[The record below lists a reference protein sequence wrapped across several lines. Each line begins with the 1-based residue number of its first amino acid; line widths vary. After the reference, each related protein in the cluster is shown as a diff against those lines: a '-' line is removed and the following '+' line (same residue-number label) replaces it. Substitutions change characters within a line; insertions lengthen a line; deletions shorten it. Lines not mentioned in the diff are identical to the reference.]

1 MGTAIAFHVLI
12 MKPRN
17 PCGCIILRSAL
28 LAALLALAP
37 GARADIYIHTAADGS
52 VSFSNVPQG
61 GGWELVARDGTG
73 SPPAAVGTPR
83 PPFRSHPQRERY
95 GPLVAQAAADTGLPE
110 DLLHAVIQ
118 AESNYDYLAVSPKGA
133 MGLMQLMPGTAR
145 QYGVADARD
154 PAANLLGG
162 ARYLRDLLAQFNQDL
177 PVALAAYNAGPGA
190 VQKSRNA
197 IPPYAE
203 TRRYVPRVL
212 DLYQRS
218 GRAIQE

>member
-1 MGTAIAFHVLI
+1 
-12 MKPRN
+12 MKP
-17 PCGCIILRSAL
+17 CKAFGCILRPAL
-28 LAALLALAP
+28 LAALLAFAP
-37 GARADIYIHTAADGS
+37 GAWADIYMHTGPDGS

-61 GGWELVARDGTG
+61 AGWEVVARDGTG
-73 SPPAAVGTPR
+73 SPPAAANGAPR

-95 GPLVAQAAADTGLPE
+95 APLVAQAAADTGLPE

-133 MGLMQLMPGTAR
+133 VGLMQLMPGTAR
-145 QYGVADARD
+145 QYGIADARD

-197 IPPYAE
+197 FPPYAE
-203 TRRYVPRVL
+203 TRRYVPKVL
-212 DLYQRS
+212 DLYQPG
-218 GRAIQE
+218 GRVIPQ